1 MLPLGSSSP
10 SSSTSEEPA
19 ATGLKKLFNKIWSFG
34 STISGMGLTTGTALV
49 ILYLPIM
56 MTQDNEKLAI
66 YRLMANAF
74 GIKLDLN
81 PQQQANSNANIQGL
95 DKF

>member
-1 MLPLGSSSP
+1 MLPLGSPST
-10 SSSTSEEPA
+10 SSSSSEEQ

-34 STISGMGLTTGTALV
+34 STIAGMGLTTGTALV

-81 PQQQANSNANIQGL
+81 PQQANANANSQSM
-95 DKF
+95 DRFV